1 LFNMLLD
8 SWSQWPCSL
17 RHKSATAHLLGLH
30 VCIPKRAW
38 MSVSRGCHVLSG
50 RGLCSGLII
59 SPEGSFQVW
68 YVWVWSW
75 SLDNEEAPV
84 H

>member
-8 SWSQWPCSL
+8 SWSQWLRSL
-17 RHKSATAHLLGLH
+17 RCKSATFHLLGIH
-30 VCIPKRAW
+30 VW
-38 MSVSRGCHVLSG
+38 
-50 RGLCSGLII
+50 RGLSSGLII

-68 YVWVWSW
+68 CVWGWSW
-75 SLDNEEAPV
+75 SLDNEKALV